1 MSRND
6 ATATAPDLSLPEER
20 MLNRELSRLDF
31 NARVLAQA
39 ADPEVPLLERVRF
52 CSIVSSNLDEFFM
65 VRVAGLLRQ
74 AGAGVTT
81 RSADGRTPLAA
92 LSDIRAR
99 VTDIY
104 DQQARLWREQ
114 LTPMLAEQGIL
125 VGSIDACTEDELTE
139 LTSRF
144 DQEVFPVLTP
154 LAVGPGQPF
163 PYISGLSM
171 SLGVFVR
178 EPESGED
185 RFARVKVPEVLPR
198 FLPVGSRGLLLPLEE
213 TIAHFLS
220 WLFPGMEVVE
230 HVVFRVTRDAD
241 FEVSDEADDLLEA
254 VELELRRRRF
264 GDAVRLEVAS
274 TASPAMVQRLRD
286 GISVSADQVYAIDG
300 MLDLADVAQIADLDR
315 PDLRYDPWMPVTRPR
330 LAATTGRSDL
340 FAEVRRGDLLVHL
353 PYDSFATSVEL
364 FVRAAAKDRDVV
376 GIKTTVYRTSDDSA
390 MLPALIDAAE
400 QGKQTVCLVELK
412 ARFDE
417 RRNIEWSR
425 AMEQAG
431 VHVVYGYA
439 NLKIHAKMTLI
450 VRRDGERLHRYAHI
464 GTGNY
469 NSNTARSYEDV
480 GLFTDD
486 EAITADLADLF
497 NHLTGFGRPQ
507 RFRKILA
514 APFNLRSGLIERIRA
529 VARAAAEGERAR
541 IRIKVNAIADPG
553 IVEELYRAS
562 QAGAEID
569 IIARSICTLRPGVPG
584 LSETIRVRSVVGRF
598 LEHSRVFAFEAGD
611 TETYLLGSADL
622 MPRNL
627 DHRIEVVAPIEDAR
641 AREEVSTVLDSLL
654 ADNTAWQLSAD
665 GSWHRL
671 SPDPGTPGRGTHH
684 VLLRRARLRARC
696 QAVRPRNRRF
706 STCSPSPI
714 VSASRVPKGVVTMQA
729 RVEDDNRARHEP
741 GAV

>member
-1 MSRND
+1 MSLD
-6 ATATAPDLSLPEER
+6 DSTITAAELAPEER
-20 MLNRELSRLDF
+20 LLNRELSRLQFDR
-31 NARVLAQA
+31 RVLAQA
-39 ADPEVPLLERVRF
+39 DDAAIPLLERVRF
-52 CSIVSSNLDEFFM
+52 CSIVSANLDEFFM

-74 AGAGVTT
+74 AGAGVAT
-81 RSADGRTPLAA
+81 RSADGRTPRAA
-92 LSDIRAR
+92 LADIHDR
-99 VTDIY
+99 VTALYASQSAI
-104 DQQARLWREQ
+104 WREQ
-114 LTPMLAEQGIL
+114 LAPALAEQGIL
-125 VGSIDACTEDELTE
+125 VGGIDDCSDDELTE

-144 DQEVFPVLTP
+144 DREVYPVLTP

-163 PYISGLSM
+163 PYVSGLSM

-178 EPESGED
+178 EPDGGEE

-198 FLPVGSRGLLLPLEE
+198 FLSIGQRGLLLPLEDA
-213 TIAHFLS
+213 IAHFLS
-220 WLFPGMEVVE
+220 WLFPGMEVSE

-286 GISVSADQVYAIDG
+286 GLGVTEGQIYAIDG
-300 MLDLADVAQIADLDR
+300 MLDLADLARIAELDR
-315 PDLRYDPWMPVTRPR
+315 PELRFDPWMPVTRAR
-330 LAATTGRSDL
+330 LAPAGGRRDL
-340 FAEVRRGDLLVHL
+340 FAEVRRADLLVHL
-353 PYDSFATSVEL
+353 PYDSFATSVEQ
-364 FVRAAAKDRDVV
+364 FVSAAAKDRDVV

-390 MLPALIDAAE
+390 MLPALIDASE
-400 QGKQTVCLVELK
+400 EGKQTVCLVELK

-431 VHVVYGYA
+431 VHVVYGFA

-450 VRRDGERLHRYAHI
+450 VRRDGQGLHRYAHI

-469 NSNTARSYEDV
+469 NSVTARQYEDF

-514 APFNLRSGLIERIRA
+514 APFNLRSGLTERIRA

-541 IRIKVNAIADPG
+541 IRIKVNAIADPA
-553 IVEELYRAS
+553 IIDELYRAS

-569 IIARSICTLRPGVPG
+569 IVARSICTLRPGVPG
-584 LSETIRVRSVVGRF
+584 LSETIRVRSIVGRF

-611 TETYLLGSADL
+611 SETYLLGSADL

-627 DHRIEVVAPIEDAR
+627 DHRIEVLAPVEDSR
-641 AREEVSTVLDSLL
+641 AYEELSTVLDVLL
-654 ADNTAWQLSAD
+654 ADNTAWQLESD
-665 GSWHRL
+665 GSWQR
-671 SPDPGTPGRGTHH
+671 PPREAGRDRSTHQM
-684 VLLRRARLRARC
+684 LMRRARLRAR
-696 QAVRPRNRRF
+696 
-706 STCSPSPI
+706 
-714 VSASRVPKGVVTMQA
+714 
-729 RVEDDNRARHEP
+729 RA
-741 GAV
+741 GATRS